1 MTLLHL
7 SDTHGKH
14 KELKDL
20 PSADIIVHTGD
31 FTYAGGE
38 DEAMD
43 FMNWF
48 SDLPYAHKIFIAG
61 NHDLCMYGADRIEGL
76 PDNVHYLCGTGV
88 TINGY
93 HFFGIPMF
101 AEDCADGTFDKMI
114 RSIPTDTEILVTHTP
129 PQGIL
134 DYALYSEGYRH
145 SGDVLLAEQLRRLPN
160 LRYHLFGHDH
170 NNFGVLKQRDVVY
183 SNAALLTKDYEL
195 IHQPRLFMIR

>member
-61 NHDLCMYGADRIEGL
+61 NHDLCMYGADHIEGL

-93 HFFGIPMF
+93 
-101 AEDCADGTFDKMI
+101 
-114 RSIPTDTEILVTHTP
+114 
-129 PQGIL
+129 Q
-134 DYALYSEGYRH
+134 
-145 SGDVLLAEQLRRLPN
+145 QLRRLPN

-195 IHQPRLFMIR
+195 IHQPRLFVIR

>member
-1 MTLLHL
+1 
-7 SDTHGKH
+7 
-14 KELKDL
+14 
-20 PSADIIVHTGD
+20 
-31 FTYAGGE
+31 
-38 DEAMD
+38 
-43 FMNWF
+43 
-48 SDLPYAHKIFIAG
+48 
-61 NHDLCMYGADRIEGL
+61 
-76 PDNVHYLCGTGV
+76 
-88 TINGY
+88 
-93 HFFGIPMF
+93 MF

-145 SGDVLLAEQLRRLPN
+145 SGDALLAEQLRRLPN

-195 IHQPRLFMIR
+195 IHQPRLFVIR